1 MLDIK
6 IKKLNKNVQLPK
18 QGTQGAAGM
27 DFYLPQP
34 VRFWPKRSKKVPLGV
49 AVEIPKGYVMLLIP
63 RSSTWKTP
71 LRMPNSIGVIDSDY
85 RGEVC
90 ALLRNTSIFA
100 TKADIG
106 ERLVQGVIVPVPEA
120 QIQEV
125 EELSETSR
133 GVGGFGST
141 GK

>member
-18 QGTQGAAGM
+18 QSTQGAAGM
-27 DFYLPQP
+27 DFYLPKSIL
-34 VRFWPKRSKKVPLGV
+34 FWPRRSKKVPLGV
-49 AVEIPKGYVMLLIP
+49 AVEIPEGYVMLLIP

-71 LRMPNSIGVIDSDY
+71 LRMPNSVGVIDSDY

-90 ALLRNTSIFA
+90 ALLQNTSYLWA
-100 TKADIG
+100 YAGAG
-106 ERLVQGVIVPVPEA
+106 ERLVQGVIVPVPSVK
-120 QIQEV
+120 IQEV

-133 GVGGFGST
+133 WVGGFGST

>member
-18 QGTQGAAGM
+18 QGTQGAAGI

-49 AVEIPKGYVMLLIP
+49 AVEIPEGYVMLLIP

-71 LRMPNSIGVIDSDY
+71 LRMPNSVGVIDSDY

-90 ALLRNTSIFA
+90 ALLRNTSNVTWEVLA
-100 TKADIG
+100 C
-106 ERLVQGVIVPVPEA
+106 ERLVQGVIVPVPNI
-120 QIQEV
+120 QIKEV
-125 EELSETSR
+125 DELSETSR

>member
-1 MLDIK
+1 MLNIK
-6 IKKLNKNVQLPK
+6 IKKLNKNVELPK
-18 QGTQGAAGM
+18 QGTQGAAGI

-34 VRFWPKRSKKVPLGV
+34 VLFEPKRSKKVPLGV
-49 AVEIPKGYVMLLIP
+49 AVEIPEGYVMLLIP
-63 RSSTWKTP
+63 RSSTWETP
-71 LRMPNSIGVIDSDY
+71 LRMPNSVGVIDSDY

-90 ALLRNTSIFA
+90 ALLQNTSNVTWETLA
-100 TKADIG
+100 G
-106 ERLVQGVIVPVPEA
+106 ERLVQGVIVPVPSV
-120 QIQEV
+120 QIQEA

>member
-18 QGTQGAAGM
+18 QSTQGAAGM
-27 DFYLPQP
+27 DFYLPKSIL
-34 VRFWPKRSKKVPLGV
+34 FWPKRSKKVPLGV
-49 AVEIPKGYVMLLIP
+49 AVEIPEGYVMLLIP

-71 LRMPNSIGVIDSDY
+71 LRMPNSVGVIDSDY

-90 ALLRNTSIFA
+90 ALLQNTSYLWA
-100 TKADIG
+100 YAGAG
-106 ERLVQGVIVPVPEA
+106 ERLVQGVIVPVPSI

>member
-6 IKKLNKNVQLPK
+6 IKKLNKNVELPK
-18 QGTQGAAGM
+18 QGTQGAAGI

-34 VRFWPKRSKKVPLGV
+34 VLFEPKRSKKVPLGV
-49 AVEIPKGYVMLLIP
+49 AVEIPEGYVMLLVP
-63 RSSTWKTP
+63 RSSTWETP
-71 LRMPNSIGVIDSDY
+71 LRMPNSVGVIDSDY

-90 ALLRNTSIFA
+90 ALLQNTSNIIWEA
-100 TKADIG
+100 LAC
-106 ERLVQGVIVPVPEA
+106 ERLVQGVIVPVPSV
-120 QIQEV
+120 QVVEV
-125 EELSETSR
+125 DELSETSR

>member
-1 MLDIK
+1 
-6 IKKLNKNVQLPK
+6 
-18 QGTQGAAGM
+18 
-27 DFYLPQP
+27 
-34 VRFWPKRSKKVPLGV
+34 
-49 AVEIPKGYVMLLIP
+49 MLLIP

-90 ALLRNTSIFA
+90 ALLQNTSDFEA
-100 TKADIG
+100 YKEAG
-106 ERLVQGVIVPVPEA
+106 ERLVQGVIVPVPSV

>member
-18 QGTQGAAGM
+18 QSTQGAAGI

-34 VRFWPKRSKKVPLGV
+34 VLFEPKRSKKVPLGV
-49 AVEIPKGYVMLLIP
+49 AVEIPEGYVMLLVP
-63 RSSTWKTP
+63 RSSTWKIP
-71 LRMPNSIGVIDSDY
+71 LRMPNSVGVIDSDY

-90 ALLRNTSIFA
+90 ALLQNISNVTWEA
-100 TKADIG
+100 LAC
-106 ERLVQGVIVPVPEA
+106 ERLVQGVIVPVPSV

-125 EELSETSR
+125 DELSETSR

-141 GK
+141 GR

>member
-1 MLDIK
+1 MLNIK

-27 DFYLPQP
+27 DFY
-34 VRFWPKRSKKVPLGV
+34 
-49 AVEIPKGYVMLLIP
+49 IP
-63 RSSTWKTP
+63 
-71 LRMPNSIGVIDSDY
+71 MPNSIGVIDSDY

-90 ALLRNTSIFA
+90 ALLRNTSNF
-100 TKADIG
+100 TFTTDIG
-106 ERLVQGVIVPVPEA
+106 ERLVQGVIVPVPEV

>member
-18 QGTQGAAGM
+18 QSTQGAAGM
-27 DFYLPQP
+27 DFYLPKSIL
-34 VRFWPKRSKKVPLGV
+34 FWPKRSKKVPLGV
-49 AVEIPKGYVMLLIP
+49 PVEIPEGYVMLLIP

-71 LRMPNSIGVIDSDY
+71 LRMPYSVGVIDSDY

-90 ALLRNTSIFA
+90 ALLQNTSYLWA
-100 TKADIG
+100 YAGAG
-106 ERLVQGVIVPVPEA
+106 ERLVQGVIVPVPSI

>member
-6 IKKLNKNVQLPK
+6 IKKLNKNVELPK
-18 QGTQGAAGM
+18 KGTHGAAGI
-27 DFYLPQP
+27 DFYLPQS
-34 VRFWPKRSKKVPLGV
+34 VLFWPKRSKKVRLGV
-49 AVEIPKGYVMLLIP
+49 AVEIPEGYVMLLIP

-71 LRMPNSIGVIDSDY
+71 LRMPNSVGVIDSDY

-90 ALLRNTSIFA
+90 ALLRNTSYLGFC
-100 TKADIG
+100 ADAG
-106 ERLVQGVIVPVPEA
+106 ERLVQGVIVPVPNI
-120 QIQEV
+120 QIKEV
-125 EELSETSR
+125 NELSETSR

>member
-1 MLDIK
+1 MLNIK

-34 VRFWPKRSKKVPLGV
+34 VRFTPNRSKKVPLGV
-49 AVEIPKGYVMLLIP
+49 AMEIPEGYVMLLIP

-71 LRMPNSIGVIDSDY
+71 LRMPNSV
-85 RGEVC
+85 
-90 ALLRNTSIFA
+90 
-100 TKADIG
+100 
-106 ERLVQGVIVPVPEA
+106 GVIVPVPSV

>member
-1 MLDIK
+1 MLNIK

-27 DFYLPQP
+27 DFYLPQT
-34 VRFWPKRSKKVPLGV
+34 VRFEPNCSKKVPLGV
-49 AVEIPKGYVMLLIP
+49 AVEIPEGYVMLLIP

-90 ALLRNTSIFA
+90 ALLHNASECTFA
-100 TKADIG
+100 AEAG
-106 ERLVQGVIVPVPEA
+106 ERLVQGVIVPVPSV

-125 EELSETSR
+125 DELSETSR

>member
-18 QGTQGAAGM
+18 QGTQGAAGI

-34 VRFWPKRSKKVPLGV
+34 VRFWPKHSKKVPLGV
-49 AVEIPKGYVMLLIP
+49 AVEIPEGYVMLLIP

-71 LRMPNSIGVIDSDY
+71 LRMPNSVGVIDSDY

-106 ERLVQGVIVPVPEA
+106 ERLVQGVIVPVPSI
-120 QIQEV
+120 QIKEV
-125 EELSETSR
+125 DELSETSR

>member
-6 IKKLNKNVQLPK
+6 IKKLNKNVELPK
-18 QGTQGAAGM
+18 KGTQDAAGI

-34 VRFWPKRSKKVPLGV
+34 VRFEPNYYRKVPLGV
-49 AVEIPKGYVMLLIP
+49 AVEIPEGYVMLLIP
-63 RSSTWKTP
+63 RSSTWTTP
-71 LRMPNSIGVIDSDY
+71 LRMPNSVGVIDSDY

-90 ALLRNTSIFA
+90 ALLQNTHHLA
-100 TKADIG
+100 WTVEAG
-106 ERLVQGVIVPVPEA
+106 ERLVQGVIVPVPSV
-120 QIQEV
+120 QIKEV
-125 EELSETSR
+125 DELSETSR

>member
-6 IKKLNKNVQLPK
+6 IKKLSKNVELPK
-18 QGTQGAAGM
+18 QSTQGAAGM

-34 VRFWPKRSKKVPLGV
+34 VRFWPKCSKKVPLGV

-71 LRMPNSIGVIDSDY
+71 LRMPNSVGVIDSDY

-90 ALLRNTSIFA
+90 ALLQNTSYLWA
-100 TKADIG
+100 YAGAG
-106 ERLVQGVIVPVPEA
+106 ERLVQGVIVPVPSI

-141 GK
+141 GR

>member
-18 QGTQGAAGM
+18 QSTQGAGGI

-49 AVEIPKGYVMLLIP
+49 AVEVPEGYVMLLVP
-63 RSSTWKTP
+63 RSSTWETP
-71 LRMPNSIGVIDSDY
+71 LRMPNSV
-85 RGEVC
+85 
-90 ALLRNTSIFA
+90 
-100 TKADIG
+100 
-106 ERLVQGVIVPVPEA
+106 GVIVPVPSV

-125 EELSETSR
+125 DELSETSR

>member
-18 QGTQGAAGM
+18 KGTQGAAGI

-34 VRFWPKRSKKVPLGV
+34 VEFEPNYSKKVPLGV
-49 AVEIPKGYVMLLIP
+49 AVEIPEGYVMLLIP

-71 LRMPNSIGVIDSDY
+71 LRMPNSVGVIDSDY

-90 ALLRNTSIFA
+90 ALLRNTSNF
-100 TKADIG
+100 TFTTDIG
-106 ERLVQGVIVPVPEA
+106 ERLVQGVIVPVPEV
-120 QIQEV
+120 QVQEV

>member
-1 MLDIK
+1 MLNIK

-18 QGTQGAAGM
+18 QSTAGAAGM

-49 AVEIPKGYVMLLIP
+49 AVEIPEGYVMLLIP

-71 LRMPNSIGVIDSDY
+71 LRMPNSVGVIDSDY

-90 ALLRNTSIFA
+90 ALLQNTSIFA
-100 TKADIG
+100 RTADIG
-106 ERLVQGVIVPVPEA
+106 ERLVQGVIVPVPSV

-133 GVGGFGST
+133 GTGGFGST

>member
-1 MLDIK
+1 MLNIK

-18 QGTQGAAGM
+18 QGTQGAAGI

-49 AVEIPKGYVMLLIP
+49 AVEIPEGYVMLLIP

-71 LRMPNSIGVIDSDY
+71 LRMPNSVGVIDSDY

-90 ALLRNTSIFA
+90 ALLQNTSNVTWEA
-100 TKADIG
+100 LAC
-106 ERLVQGVIVPVPEA
+106 ERLVQGVIVPVPSV
-120 QIQEV
+120 QVVEV
-125 EELSETSR
+125 DELSETSR

>member
-18 QGTQGAAGM
+18 QGTQGAAGI
-27 DFYLPQP
+27 DFYLPQS

-49 AVEIPKGYVMLLIP
+49 AVEIPEGYVMLLIP

-71 LRMPNSIGVIDSDY
+71 IRMPNSVGVIDSDY

-106 ERLVQGVIVPVPEA
+106 ERLVQGVIVPVPNI
-120 QIQEV
+120 QIKEV
-125 EELSETSR
+125 DELSETSR

>member
-1 MLDIK
+1 MLYIK

-18 QGTQGAAGM
+18 QGTQGAAGI

-34 VRFWPKRSKKVPLGV
+34 VVFEPKRSKKVPLGV
-49 AVEIPKGYVMLLIP
+49 AVEIPEGYVMLLIP
-63 RSSTWKTP
+63 RSSTWTTP
-71 LRMPNSIGVIDSDY
+71 LRMPNSVGVIDSDY

-90 ALLRNTSIFA
+90 ALLQNTHHLTWTA
-100 TKADIG
+100 EAG
-106 ERLVQGVIVPVPEA
+106 ERLVQGVIVPAPSI

-125 EELSETSR
+125 DELSETSR

>member
-1 MLDIK
+1 MINIK

-18 QGTQGAAGM
+18 QSTQGAAGM
-27 DFYLPQP
+27 DFYLPKSIL
-34 VRFWPKRSKKVPLGV
+34 FWPKRSKKVPLGV
-49 AVEIPKGYVMLLIP
+49 AVEIPEGYVMLLIP

-71 LRMPNSIGVIDSDY
+71 LRMPNSVGVIDSDY

-90 ALLRNTSIFA
+90 ALLQNTSYLWA
-100 TKADIG
+100 YAG
-106 ERLVQGVIVPVPEA
+106 AWERLVQGVIVPVPSI

>member
-18 QGTQGAAGM
+18 QSTHGAAGM
-27 DFYLPQP
+27 DFYLPQS
-34 VRFWPKRSKKVPLGV
+34 VLFWPKRSKKVPLGV
-49 AVEIPKGYVMLLIP
+49 AVEIPEGYVMLLIP

-71 LRMPNSIGVIDSDY
+71 LRMPNSVGVIDSDY

-106 ERLVQGVIVPVPEA
+106 ERLVQGVIVPVPSV
-120 QIQEV
+120 QIKEV
-125 EELSETSR
+125 DELSETSR

>member
-1 MLDIK
+1 
-6 IKKLNKNVQLPK
+6 
-18 QGTQGAAGM
+18 
-27 DFYLPQP
+27 
-34 VRFWPKRSKKVPLGV
+34 
-49 AVEIPKGYVMLLIP
+49 
-63 RSSTWKTP
+63 
-71 LRMPNSIGVIDSDY
+71 MPNSIGVIDSDY

-90 ALLRNTSIFA
+90 ALLRNTSDFGFRVEA
-100 TKADIG
+100 G
-106 ERLVQGVIVPVPEA
+106 ERLVQGVIVPVPSV

>member
-6 IKKLNKNVQLPK
+6 IKKLSKNVQLPK
-18 QGTQGAAGM
+18 QGTQSAAGI

-34 VRFWPKRSKKVPLGV
+34 VRFEPNRSKKVPLGV
-49 AVEIPKGYVMLLIP
+49 AVEIPEGYVMLLVP

-71 LRMPNSIGVIDSDY
+71 LRMPNSVGVIDSDY

-90 ALLRNTSIFA
+90 ALLQNTHHLA
-100 TKADIG
+100 WTAEAG
-106 ERLVQGVIVPVPEA
+106 ERLVQGVITHVPN
-120 QIQEV
+120 IQVVEV
-125 EELSETSR
+125 DELSETSR

>member
-18 QGTQGAAGM
+18 QSTQGAAGM
-27 DFYLPQP
+27 DFYLPKSIL
-34 VRFWPKRSKKVPLGV
+34 FWPRRSKKVPLGV
-49 AVEIPKGYVMLLIP
+49 AVEIPEGYVMLLIP

-71 LRMPNSIGVIDSDY
+71 LRMPNSV
-85 RGEVC
+85 
-90 ALLRNTSIFA
+90 
-100 TKADIG
+100 
-106 ERLVQGVIVPVPEA
+106 GVIVPVPSVK
-120 QIQEV
+120 IQEV

-133 GVGGFGST
+133 WVGGFGST

>member
-6 IKKLNKNVQLPK
+6 IKKLSKNVELPK
-18 QGTQGAAGM
+18 QSTQGAAGM

-34 VRFWPKRSKKVPLGV
+34 VRFEPNRSKKVPLGV
-49 AVEIPKGYVMLLIP
+49 AVEIPEGYVMLLIP
-63 RSSTWKTP
+63 RSSMWTTP
-71 LRMPNSIGVIDSDY
+71 LRMPNSVGVIDSDY

-90 ALLRNTSIFA
+90 ALLQNTHHLA
-100 TKADIG
+100 WTAEAG
-106 ERLVQGVIVPVPEA
+106 ERLVQGVIVPVPEV

>member
-6 IKKLNKNVQLPK
+6 IKKLSKNVQLPK
-18 QGTQGAAGM
+18 QGTQGAAGI
-27 DFYLPQP
+27 DFFLPQP
-34 VRFWPKRSKKVPLGV
+34 VRFEPCRSKKVPLGV
-49 AVEIPKGYVMLLIP
+49 AVEIPEGYVMLLIP

-90 ALLRNTSIFA
+90 ALLRNTSDF
-100 TKADIG
+100 TFTTDIG
-106 ERLVQGVIVPVPEA
+106 ERLVQGVIVPVPSV
-120 QIQEV
+120 QITEV
-125 EELSETSR
+125 SELSETSR